1 MDLLWLKYRQYDI
14 REEIA
19 KSHVEPSIASP
30 RMPKTILIADD
41 EPGIRSSLQKLL
53 EFESYRVVLAEDGA
67 RALDIL
73 RDRAVDLV
81 LLDIKMPGL
90 DGLEVLS
97 QMHKDQ
103 PQLPVVII
111 SGHGSIQTAVE
122 ATRLG
127 AYDFI
132 EKPIDADRMLLVIR
146 NGLAQRKLLRE
157 NVSLKDVVRQ
167 RTRIIGEDAEIKR
180 ILETVRKVAPANVR
194 VLIMGE
200 NGTGKEMIARALHES
215 SPRAEEPF
223 VEVNCA
229 AIPEELI
236 ESELFGHE
244 RGSFT
249 GAVARRIGKF
259 EMADGG
265 TLFLD
270 EVGDMSLN
278 AQAKVLRVL
287 QESEFERVGG
297 TETMK
302 VDVRVIAATNKDLL
316 KASRENQFREDLFY
330 RLNVVPITMPPLRER
345 PSDIPLL
352 VEHFLR
358 QTAAELG
365 QSPKKVSRA
374 AIDRLREYGWPGN
387 VRELKNLVERMVILS
402 AGSTIEVADLPD
414 FAPAERTGTRYFDL
428 ETYPSFKDAVEK
440 EFFERKLRLFNHN
453 VSKTARR
460 LGMQRS
466 NLYKKL
472 EKYGI
477 PYKSAPD
484 DDVDEMEN

>member
-1 MDLLWLKYRQYDI
+1 
-14 REEIA
+14 
-19 KSHVEPSIASP
+19 
-30 RMPKTILIADD
+30 
-41 EPGIRSSLQKLL
+41 
-53 EFESYRVVLAEDGA
+53 
-67 RALDIL
+67 
-73 RDRAVDLV
+73 
-81 LLDIKMPGL
+81 
-90 DGLEVLS
+90 
-97 QMHKDQ
+97 
-103 PQLPVVII
+103 VII

-127 AYDFI
+127 AFDFI
-132 EKPIDADRMLLVIR
+132 EKPIDADRLLLVIR

-157 NVSLKDVVRQ
+157 NVSLKAEVRQ
-167 RTRIIGEDAEIKR
+167 RTRLVGEDPEMKR

-200 NGTGKEMIARALHES
+200 NGTGKEMIARTLHEM
-215 SPRAEEPF
+215 SPRVEEPF
-223 VEVNCA
+223 IEVNCA

-244 RGSFT
+244 RGAFT
-249 GAVARRIGKF
+249 GAVARRVGKF

-270 EVGDMSLN
+270 EVGDMSMN

-287 QESEFERVGG
+287 QESVFERVGG

-316 KASRENQFREDLFY
+316 KASREAQFREDLFY
-330 RLNVVPITMPPLRER
+330 RLNVVPVVVPPLRER
-345 PSDIPLL
+345 SGDIPLL

-358 QTAAELG
+358 TTATDLG
-365 QSPKKVSRA
+365 QSAKKLSRA
-374 AIDRLREYGWPGN
+374 AMERLQEYAWPGN
-387 VRELKNLVERMVILS
+387 VRELKNLVERLVILS
-402 AGSTIEVADLPD
+402 PGSTIDIPDLPD
-414 FAPAERTGTRYFDL
+414 FAPAERSAGRFFEI
-428 ETYPSFKDAVEK
+428 ETYPDFKDSIEK
-440 EFFERKLRLFNHN
+440 EFFERKLRLYNHN

-477 PYKSAPD
+477 PYKRPID
-484 DDVDEMEN
+484 DDGEEAEN